1 MAGDWALAV
10 ASGLVGAAVGI
21 FLVRPAYRL
30 SVPAGDAARATCHR
44 CGAPVAGWWAASGC
58 LRCRARLGPPVW
70 ASGAVCGLAF
80 AGIGWRFGL
89 APELLPYLVLTALGV
104 LLAAIDLACLRL
116 PDVLVKPAFVVGVA
130 VLVGLAAV
138 LPGWPSLL
146 RAGLAAGALSGGYLI
161 LAILPGAALG
171 YGDVKLAG
179 LLGLFLGWLGWGEVL
194 AGALLPFVINGLVAL
209 GLLAARRVT
218 RHTLVPFGPAML
230 LGAWLAVV
238 ALPALR

>member
-1 MAGDWALAV
+1 MSTVVGV
-10 ASGLVGAAVGI
+10 TCGLVGVAVGI

-44 CGAPVAGWWAASGC
+44 CGAPVAGWLSARGC
-58 LRCRARLGPPVW
+58 PRCRARLGPLSW
-70 ASGAVCGLAF
+70 ATGAVCGLAF

-89 APELLPYLVLTALGV
+89 VPELLPYLALTALGV

-116 PDVLVKPAFVVGVA
+116 PDVLVKPAFMVGAA

-138 LPGWPSLL
+138 LPGWSSLL

-194 AGALLPFVINGLVAL
+194 AGALLPFVINGVVAL